1 MKKAIRIF
9 TISLIIVL
17 TLATVA
23 FAGIPEKSDSFYVAD
38 YAKVIDSD
46 TEDYIVQKNGD
57 LEAACGGQIVVVTVD
72 FLDGMDIEDYAYK
85 IFNDWEIGSKEN
97 NNGVLLL
104 LAIGEE
110 NYWCMQG
117 KGLENKI
124 TADDIDDMLWNYL
137 EDDFASGDYDAGV
150 RSFFDEM
157 YSEVSSYYAKDTGE
171 DDFYFD
177 YEGTAEMVDIF
188 TKIVIVLVVLF
199 IFIVLLNIT
208 NTGRSAKRYT
218 PYETSYPRKRKSRP
232 IIFGGSRPSSRP
244 SRPSGSMFSSSSRPS
259 RSSSSSRSSRP
270 SRPSRPSGGGGGGR
284 SRGGGAGRRGR

>member
-1 MKKAIRIF
+1 MKKAIKVF
-9 TISLIIVL
+9 TIALIFVMTFGAI
-17 TLATVA
+17 A

-38 YAKVIDSD
+38 YANVIDSD

-72 FLDGMDIEDYAYK
+72 FLDGMVIEKYAYK
-85 IFNDWEIGSKEN
+85 IFNDWKIGSEEN

-124 TADDIDDMLWNYL
+124 TSSDIDEMLWDYL
-137 EDDFASGDYDAGV
+137 EDDFAAGDYDAGV

-157 YSEVSSYYAKDTGE
+157 YSEVSSYYVKDAGG

-177 YEGTAEMVDIF
+177 YEATAEMIDLF
-188 TKIVIVLVVLF
+188 TKIVMIIVVLF
-199 IFIVLLNIT
+199 IFITLLKIT
-208 NTGRSAKRYT
+208 NTGRRSKRYD
-218 PYETSYPRKRKSRP
+218 PYEPSYPRKRKSRP
-232 IIFGGSRPSSRP
+232 IFFGGSSRPSSG
-244 SRPSGSMFSSSSRPS
+244 SSFSGSSRPS
-259 RSSSSSRSSRP
+259 RSSSSSRP
-270 SRPSRPSGGGGGGR
+270 SRSSRPSGGGGGGR